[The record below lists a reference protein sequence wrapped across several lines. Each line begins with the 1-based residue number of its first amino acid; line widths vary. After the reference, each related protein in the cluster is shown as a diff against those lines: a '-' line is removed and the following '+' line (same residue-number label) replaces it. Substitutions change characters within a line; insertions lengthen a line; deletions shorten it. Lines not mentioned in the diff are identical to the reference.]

1 MDSSS
6 GSSPDNP
13 KKLSNSEK
21 NNLDSTF
28 EISENSAIDEKKSKI
43 SEMNQEKRKMTPQ
56 DSTEK
61 SPNDFQSPRL
71 KPNSMEQKKTTQ
83 LIEFQKIRLNRQNR
97 IQTKILWISPTK
109 PISCW
114 GLI

>member
-21 NNLDSTF
+21 NNLDSTSK
-28 EISENSAIDEKKSKI
+28 ISENSAIDEKNSKN

-56 DSTEK
+56 DSSEK

-71 KPNSMEQKKTTQ
+71 KNKLNGTDENNS
-83 LIEFQKIRLNRQNR
+83 IDR
-97 IQTKILWISPTK
+97 ISENSTE
-109 PISCW
+109 
-114 GLI
+114 